1 MVAVVV
7 MAVVGLAVM
16 VPLLLQVLA
25 ALTASWRSLTGT
37 RGAVATAIRGWAR
50 RLEPERAVVSFTVA
64 MISCAIWMHWS
75 RMMMRQSVIGFIFL
89 DLVPSIWIN
98 LGMYFNLYYAATIP
112 GGAVSDGM
120 TPDEERSSHLC
131 RRCKRACYQQDHHCI
146 FTANCVGRDNYGYF
160 FGFVLWGWIATV
172 YAVWLTAQPYLL
184 CDTDDYRGAPTC
196 SSQYR
201 TLFLVSSLS
210 LVALTLLSSLVV
222 SLAASGQTIRG
233 FLSDRPPLLAVKPG
247 RHLENIEVR
256 LGPAAQW
263 WRLLVPGLGV
273 DTS

>member
-1 MVAVVV
+1 MRKDPAIF
-7 MAVVGLAVM
+7 VGAANGTFRLSIRTESPTDVLLA
-16 VPLLLQVLA
+16 
-25 ALTASWRSLTGT
+25 
-37 RGAVATAIRGWAR
+37 RG
-50 RLEPERAVVSFTVA
+50 
-64 MISCAIWMHWS
+64 
-75 RMMMRQSVIGFIFL
+75 
-89 DLVPSIWIN
+89 
-98 LGMYFNLYYAATIP
+98 
-112 GGAVSDGM
+112 GG
-120 TPDEERSSHLC
+120 HC
-131 RRCKRACYQQDHHCI
+131 RACYQQDHHCI